1 MQNAFCVSLKRANE
15 TENISSN
22 TPGKEEKKKKRR
34 EKKRKLF
41 KERKLRS
48 LETDTEAS
56 DDELSE
62 AKKKRLET
70 ISGFVNNQNK

>member
-1 MQNAFCVSLKRANE
+1 MRQKTLAL
-15 TENISSN
+15 ILL
-22 TPGKEEKKKKRR
+22 GKKKKEEEKR
-34 EKKRKLF
+34 KKRKLF

-48 LETDTEAS
+48 LETDTEAPN
-56 DDELSE
+56 DQLRE